1 MNNGKNGAIGRFE
14 RRTLTTLLLIS
25 ASAIMLACSQET
37 PAPVPLAAQQPSTSV
52 DVEAT
57 GSRDT
62 TGSTISSTHAR
73 QGPSSGSVSFASS
86 TNTTSMAAGSFGSF
100 NLSPAPQTMPDN
112 APPSRGELTVSAVG
126 SATRLADEA
135 YVVMIPEMRYGPSG
149 PEQLSED
156 DRDDIVEKLGEID
169 IAETDIEFDFRGR
182 YGETTISVAVD
193 VTEIEDR
200 SDAIVEAVEEV
211 VRRFDSH
218 GLRFALYESSC
229 EQALS
234 EARREAVPAAEDTAD
249 DLAEA
254 LDVQRGAVIGAVE
267 DRSDSFQGYYI
278 PTTSEHDPC
287 ATSSSAPFYQL
298 LPFDAEP
305 MVRVWVGL
313 QVTYAINAA
322 TAW

>member
-1 MNNGKNGAIGRFE
+1 
-14 RRTLTTLLLIS
+14 
-25 ASAIMLACSQET
+25 
-37 PAPVPLAAQQPSTSV
+37 
-52 DVEAT
+52 
-57 GSRDT
+57 
-62 TGSTISSTHAR
+62 
-73 QGPSSGSVSFASS
+73 
-86 TNTTSMAAGSFGSF
+86 
-100 NLSPAPQTMPDN
+100 MPDN

-200 SDAIVEAVEEV
+200 SDAICGGCGGSGSA
-211 VRRFDSH
+211 RFDSH

-267 DRSDSFQGYYI
+267 GRSDSFQGYYI
-278 PTTSEHDPC
+278 PTNIR
-287 ATSSSAPFYQL
+287 A
-298 LPFDAEP
+298 
-305 MVRVWVGL
+305 
-313 QVTYAINAA
+313 
-322 TAW
+322 